1 MVDRRSGRHRRQ
13 LSFVHPA
20 RSGRSRQSGQRV
32 HAVVFGERLTT
43 NTDRVERLAVRFLR
57 ASQTDHRPLP
67 GVLGMLEA
75 SLETRPVS
83 MGPRSEQRCSC
94 PGCTNKLEHV
104 ASALGWV
111 HDDTGL
117 SGAAVGRAYRQWIK
131 HVTHPRTRLGPP
143 QTLLRGRRGSTR
155 IHLPADRSRKSTR
168 LYDRRQPRAD
178 GRGDDSGDTRRP
190 LANSHSL
197 LDPVQKWST
206 ITKTETETEYRFE
219 TIGVWKRETWTNS

>member
-83 MGPRSEQRCSC
+83 MGPRSEQRCS
-94 PGCTNKLEHV
+94 PRLHQQ
-104 ASALGWV
+104 A
-111 HDDTGL
+111 
-117 SGAAVGRAYRQWIK
+117 
-131 HVTHPRTRLGPP
+131 RTRRFGPRVGARRHRALWGGCGACLSPMDQTRDPPTNSTGTATNATARTTWQHSHSFTSRSKP
-143 QTLLRGRRGSTR
+143 QVDSTLRPTATESGWERRRLRGHSET
-155 IHLPADRSRKSTR
+155 SSQQS
-168 LYDRRQPRAD
+168 QP
-178 GRGDDSGDTRRP
+178 T
-190 LANSHSL
+190 
-197 LDPVQKWST
+197 
-206 ITKTETETEYRFE
+206 
-219 TIGVWKRETWTNS
+219 